1 MAEEQKR
8 ITYQKVWH
16 RGEPRLRI
24 DFAYH
29 AQWIARIKSVP
40 QRKWSQTLKCWH
52 VPDTPEALEK
62 LKTLFPDIQAYPEGS
77 VSTAH
82 TETVRTQT
90 LGKEDTPVTSEE
102 ASSSESHGAGNERVY
117 LTILPK
123 KLLLTMKKQENDV
136 TFVRSLKFAR
146 WNQHTFRWEI
156 TNNAANLVAIRKYFG
171 DRLFENEPIAAE
183 RTTTNAFVPPKNT
196 LSIQPTHE
204 GRLRLIFRYHKP
216 LIVFIKELPYPVY
229 DAANRWWTVPDTE
242 KIRVELEAF
251 AEKINWKAEYLQEL
265 PKKTGKPRPR
275 PDDVPNY
282 RRAPQSYTEQ
292 LRIKRYSQSTLRTYT
307 DLFEE
312 FINYYYNL
320 DPKEITEKDI
330 LAYLRYLVDE
340 RQVSVS
346 YQNQA
351 INAIKFYYEKVLQG
365 RRKFYFIERPRK
377 EQKLPIVLSEE
388 EVGRILSAV
397 DNLKHKCLLMV
408 IYSAGLRI
416 SEALHLKKEDI
427 DEERMQVNIRG
438 GKGKKDRI
446 SLLSTQ
452 VVSILNDYYAL
463 YEPKEYVFEGMNGG
477 KYSVRSAQ
485 EVFRKACQRAGI
497 DKKVTMHTLRHSF
510 ATHLLESG
518 TDLRYIQVLLG
529 HESSKSTE
537 IYTHVSTKTL
547 RNIHSPLDNLSIF
560 KDK

>member
-1 MAEEQKR
+1 MAEDQKS
-8 ITYQKVWH
+8 ITYQKVLH
-16 RGEPRLRI
+16 RGEARLRI
-24 DFAYH
+24 DFKYQANR
-29 AQWIARIKSVP
+29 IARIKSIP
-40 QRKWSQTLKCWH
+40 HRKWSQSLRCWH
-52 VPDTPEALEK
+52 VPDTPETVEK
-62 LKTLFPDIQAYPEGS
+62 LKKLFPEIQILE
-77 VSTAH
+77 
-82 TETVRTQT
+82 
-90 LGKEDTPVTSEE
+90 TPVLENTPTVTPEHPPTVANQGE
-102 ASSSESHGAGNERVY
+102 HNERVY
-117 LTILPK
+117 LTVLPK
-123 KLLLTMKKQENDV
+123 KLLLTMKKEENDV
-136 TFVRSLKFAR
+136 AFVRSLKYAR

-156 TNNAANLVAIRKYFG
+156 TSNTANLVAIRKYFG
-171 DRLFENEPIAAE
+171 ERLFENEPIAAE

-216 LIVFIKELPYPVY
+216 LIVFIKSLPYPVY
-229 DAANRWWTVPDTE
+229 DAGNRWWTVPDTE
-242 KIRVELEAF
+242 KIRMELEAF

-265 PKKTGKPRPR
+265 PKTTGKPRPR
-275 PDDVPNY
+275 PEDVPNY
-282 RRAPQSYTEQ
+282 RRAPGSYTEQ
-292 LRIKRYSQSTLRTYT
+292 LRIKRYSQSTIRTYT

-351 INAIKFYYEKVLQG
+351 INSIKFYYEKVLQG

-377 EQKLPIVLSEE
+377 EQKLPVVLSEE
-388 EVGRILSAV
+388 EVGRILLAV

-416 SEALHLKKEDI
+416 SEALHLKKKDI

-438 GKGKKDRI
+438 GKGKKDRV
-446 SLLSTQ
+446 SLLSRQ
-452 VVSILNDYYAL
+452 VVSILKDYFAL
-463 YEPKEYVFEGMNGG
+463 YEPREYVFEGMDGG

-547 RNIHSPLDNLSIF
+547 RNIHSHF
-560 KDK
+560 G